1 MLKRVILTVVL
12 LLLILLATIEPKPAI
27 WIMARLHVEKKC
39 ARFLASLRDQ
49 HYEKTELT
57 GPTKAKNQRLQV

>member
-1 MLKRVILTVVL
+1 MLKRVTLTVVL

-49 HYEKTELT
+49 NYKKPEATSLT
-57 GPTKAKNQRLQV
+57 RFTPIDLQA

>member
-49 HYEKTELT
+49 K
-57 GPTKAKNQRLQV
+57 GPTQAKNQRLQA